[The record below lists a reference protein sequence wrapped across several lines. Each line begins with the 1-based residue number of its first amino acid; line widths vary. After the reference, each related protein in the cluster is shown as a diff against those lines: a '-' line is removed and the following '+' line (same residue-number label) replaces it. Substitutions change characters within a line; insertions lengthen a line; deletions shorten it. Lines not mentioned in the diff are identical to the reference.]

1 MIASSFIGIKWWW
14 RSGSVFFN
22 PLSTLSSVTIGLIF
36 NNTTQYNHVECLGV
50 VHFIGGI
57 HGVDAVNVDVL
68 TRRRVDDAV
77 TVVDKYAS
85 GFYLAF
91 EFLQ

>member
-1 MIASSFIGIKWWW
+1 MLNALALF
-14 RSGSVFFN
+14 
-22 PLSTLSSVTIGLIF
+22 
-36 NNTTQYNHVECLGV
+36 
-50 VHFIGGI
+50 HFIGGI

-91 EFLQ
+91 RISPMTAGSG